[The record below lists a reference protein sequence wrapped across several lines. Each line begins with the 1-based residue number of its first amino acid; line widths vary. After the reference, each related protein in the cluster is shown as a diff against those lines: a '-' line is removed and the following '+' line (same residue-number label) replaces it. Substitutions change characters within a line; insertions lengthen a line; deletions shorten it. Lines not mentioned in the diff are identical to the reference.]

1 MKKQARVL
9 VTGAAVLSLVIG
21 LLAVGSG
28 GAADDKSDLRA
39 TIQKIADALE
49 KKDFAQAKKLAEEV
63 AKTNV
68 DLEEVMHLMSKRDP
82 GGKAKVFGVGKKP
95 GTIQPDGIEAKVQNM
110 GKKALPQTQIDKEAA
125 DLAESSH
132 ESTSRYRCVIVVG
145 VSRGGGVSGEDEPPE
160 RATVHA

>member
-49 KKDFAQAKKLAEEV
+49 KKDFA
-63 AKTNV
+63 
-68 DLEEVMHLMSKRDP
+68 
-82 GGKAKVFGVGKKP
+82 
-95 GTIQPDGIEAKVQNM
+95 
-110 GKKALPQTQIDKEAA
+110 
-125 DLAESSH
+125 
-132 ESTSRYRCVIVVG
+132 
-145 VSRGGGVSGEDEPPE
+145 
-160 RATVHA
+160 